1 MSRSFLLPRRIIV
14 DDKASLRVFL
24 YIRVSTIEQA
34 KEGYSVG
41 AQEERLHAYA
51 KAKNY
56 TVVKT
61 YIDPGYSGSNMNR
74 PALQEMIKQVELG
87 AADLVL
93 VYKLDRLSR
102 SQKDTLFLIEDVFLK
117 NAVDFVSMNES
128 FDTSTPFG
136 RAMIGILSVFAQLE
150 REQIRERTIMG
161 KEERAKEGK
170 WHGGGGESRTVKGY
184 DYIDGQLII
193 NEYEAECVKTI
204 FDEYLKGTGLNA
216 IFKLTLKKY
225 PNVVKSETTVRNILL
240 NPIYIGKIKHKGELF
255 KGEHTPII
263 SVDQF
268 NQAQDLL
275 KKRASTSDPARK
287 KYLLSGLLYCGHCG
301 ARMTGRSGGK
311 LKNGNPMRYYSCY
324 SRQNAR
330 EYLKKV
336 ERCEK
341 THEKKQILEHYII
354 DEIKKVNMGFVE
366 NYRLDDMSEVSTKI
380 NTLENEI
387 QSLDKQISKLVDLY
401 SLNKVP
407 LEIMSKKIDALN
419 EEKEKVKQH
428 IVELKSE
435 YVPNNIDE
443 IRKTVSQLATFD
455 WDNEE
460 TEQKRLLVA
469 KLINKIIVSNDNII
483 IDWAF

>member
-1 MSRSFLLPRRIIV
+1 M

-41 AQEERLHAYA
+41 AQEERLRAYA

-61 YIDPGYSGSNMNR
+61 YIDPAYSGSNMNR

-117 NAVDFVSMNES
+117 NSVDFVSMNES

-150 REQIRERTIMG
+150 REQIRERTMMG

-170 WHGGGGESRTVKGY
+170 WHGGGGKLKTAKGY

-193 NEYEAECVKTI
+193 NKYEAECVKTI
-204 FDEYLKGTGLNA
+204 YDEFLRGNGTNK
-216 IFKLTLKKY
+216 IFHLVLKKY
-225 PNVVKSETTVRNILL
+225 PGFTSTETTIRNILM
-240 NPIYIGKIKHKGELF
+240 NPIYAGKIKHRNDFYE
-255 KGEHTPII
+255 GEHQPII
-263 SVDQF
+263 TLEQYDQVQ
-268 NQAQDLL
+268 NLM
-275 KKRASTSDPARK
+275 KKRASTSDPSRK
-287 KYLLSGLLYCGHCG
+287 KYLLTGLLYCGHCG
-301 ARMTGRSGGK
+301 ARLYGRTGGK
-311 LKNGNPMRYYSCY
+311 LKNGDNVRYYSCY
-324 SRQNAR
+324 SRQRTRIHMIRDADCQ
-330 EYLKKV
+330 KS
-336 ERCEK
+336 
-341 THEKKQILEHYII
+341 HEQKDVLEQHII
-354 DEIKKVNMGFVE
+354 DEIKKINMSYIE
-366 NYRLDDMSEVSTKI
+366 DYRIGEGSDVSRKI
-380 NTLENEI
+380 ESLVTETLSI
-387 QSLDKQISKLVDLY
+387 DKQISKLVDLY
-401 SLNKVP
+401 SLDDTP
-407 LEIMSKKIDALN
+407 IEIVGKKIKILK
-419 EEKEKVKQH
+419 EERAKIEQH
-428 IVELKSE
+428 ITEIKNE
-435 YVPNNIDE
+435 QIPKNYDE
-443 IRKTVSQLATFD
+443 IKKTVSQLATFD

-460 TEQKRLLVA
+460 TDQKRLIVA

-483 IDWAF
+483 IDWTF

>member
-1 MSRSFLLPRRIIV
+1 M

-41 AQEERLHAYA
+41 AQEERLRAYA

-61 YIDPGYSGSNMNR
+61 FIDPAYSGSNMNR

-87 AADLVL
+87 ATDLVL

-102 SQKDTLFLIEDVFLK
+102 SQKDTLYLIEDVFLK
-117 NAVDFVSMNES
+117 NSVDFVSMNES

-150 REQIRERTIMG
+150 REQIRERTMMG

-170 WHGGGGESRTVKGY
+170 WHGGGGKSRTVKGY
-184 DYIDGQLII
+184 DYIDGQLVI

-204 FDEYLKGTGLNA
+204 YEEYLRGNGTNK
-216 IFKLTLKKY
+216 IFHLVLEKY
-225 PNVVKSETTVRNILL
+225 PGVTNTETTVRNILI
-240 NPIYIGKIKHKGELF
+240 NPIYAGKIKHKNDFYE
-255 KGEHTPII
+255 GEHTPII
-263 SVDQF
+263 TLEQYE
-268 NQAQDLL
+268 QAQNLM
-275 KKRASTSDPARK
+275 KKRASTSDPSRK
-287 KYLLSGLLYCGHCG
+287 KYLLTGLLYCGHCG
-301 ARMTGRSGGK
+301 ARLFGRTGGK
-311 LKNGNPMRYYSCY
+311 LKNGENVRYYSCY
-324 SRQNAR
+324 SRQKTRIHMIRDENC
-330 EYLKKV
+330 KKS
-336 ERCEK
+336 
-341 THEKKQILEHYII
+341 HEQKDILEQHII
-354 DEIKKVNMGFVE
+354 DEIKKINIGFVE
-366 NYRLDDMSEVSTKI
+366 NYRLGDKSDVPIKIKRLKREVQNI
-380 NTLENEI
+380 DN
-387 QSLDKQISKLVDLY
+387 QISKLIDLY

-407 LEIMSKKIDALN
+407 IEIMSKKIETLN
-419 EEKEKVKQH
+419 DEKEKVTQH
-428 IVELKSE
+428 ITELENENTPKNFE
-435 YVPNNIDE
+435 E
-443 IRKTVSQLATFD
+443 IKKTVSQLATFD

-460 TEQKRLLVA
+460 TDQKRLIVA